1 MQRAE
6 INFTLLPAL
15 IEQAGFKSQSDFIR
29 KLDIPQSTFSGYLTG
44 RRSPD
49 ALMLSRICSVLQV
62 PEEVLL
68 MPSDLLFYQG
78 QVVAMLRWSVSQIN
92 GTAPIPTHAEADVI
106 ARRLEMSAGDAED
119 SEDPTVR
126 EETSPV

>member
-1 MQRAE
+1 MERVE

-15 IEQAGFKSQSDFIR
+15 IEQAGYKSQADFIR

-49 ALMLSRICSVLQV
+49 APMISRICSVLEV

-78 QVVAMLRWSVSQIN
+78 QVAAMLRWSFAQLS
-92 GTAPIPTHAEADVI
+92 GTAPIPTHSEADVI

-119 SEDPTVR
+119 SEDPSVR